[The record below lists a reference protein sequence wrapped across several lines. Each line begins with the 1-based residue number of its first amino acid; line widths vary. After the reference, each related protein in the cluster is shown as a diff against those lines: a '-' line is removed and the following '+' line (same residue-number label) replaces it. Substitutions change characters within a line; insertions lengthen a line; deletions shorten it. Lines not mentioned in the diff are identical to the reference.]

1 MDILYEIEKG
11 LIVIASLIMAYTEF
25 AQAIKYRRSWIKW
38 GLGFMGIY
46 WAVYYSYSLV
56 RTVFEIEQLPA
67 HQIFVRAGI
76 LLTVSLV
83 ASGALM
89 TLRELRKLWKHGR

>member
-11 LIVIASLIMAYTEF
+11 LIVFASLIMAYAEF
-25 AQAIKYRRSWIKW
+25 AQAAKYRRSWVKW
-38 GLGFMGIY
+38 GLGCMGIY
-46 WAVYYSYSLV
+46 WAVYYSYSIIQAMSDL
-56 RTVFEIEQLPA
+56 RLPQ
-67 HQIFVRAGI
+67 HQIFVRAGV

-83 ASGALM
+83 ASGAMM